1 MRPRGLRAVHG
12 PCTVVHMQPAPLY
25 LGRLDVRLIS
35 AQALRQYM
43 GFRGYS
49 VRTLAAK
56 VGVSHGTIGWLTS
69 GQRSTTKPETAK
81 RIAKA
86 LDCPVDALFV
96 PVVVRGSR
104 TGVAA

>member
-1 MRPRGLRAVHG
+1 MN
-12 PCTVVHMQPAPLY
+12 TAPLY
-25 LGRLDVRLIS
+25 EGRLDVRLIS

-49 VRTLAAK
+49 VRSLAAK

-69 GQRSTTKPETAK
+69 GQRSTTKPATATA
-81 RIAKA
+81 IAKA

-96 PVVVRGSR
+96 PVVVHGTR
-104 TGVAA
+104 TKDVAA

>member
-1 MRPRGLRAVHG
+1 MVHG
-12 PCTVVHMQPAPLY
+12 SCTVVHMKPTPFY
-25 LGRLDVRLIS
+25 LERLDVRLIS
-35 AQALRQYM
+35 APALRQYM
-43 GFRGYS
+43 TFRGLS

-69 GQRSTTKPETAK
+69 GQRSTTKPETAR

-96 PVVVRGSR
+96 PVLVHGSR
-104 TGVAA
+104 TKAA